1 MFYSSSCHCCLS
13 PLERVEF
20 EGRVETAGFCPSRIK
35 NITPNYPK
43 VVLQMFD
50 KVKHAH
56 LQTAAATTTTTA
68 IASARLRSRSPAT
81 ARRPGRLGSAPRRTR
96 TPRRT
101 RRRRRR
107 KKRGTGPPRHS
118 TLSPLTLPVCSTVL
132 LLLGGLAYLGKG
144 SFYMPTALFLPPSPS
159 PSPSR
164 PPSHS
169 FGRRWRRRRPP
180 RGPIVARQTAPLAP
194 WPRPPRRGGPG
205 RPDDP
210 DLVAARSVKCV
221 YVGGGGGGCLS
232 MSCKALAMLA
242 RYALSLSLS
251 LLLGR
256 CRFTGEQ
263 LSLSAAVA
271 VAGTGFPTVVEAAF
285 RGSSNSKRERE

>member
-1 MFYSSSCHCCLS
+1 
-13 PLERVEF
+13 
-20 EGRVETAGFCPSRIK
+20 
-35 NITPNYPK
+35 
-43 VVLQMFD
+43 MFD

-56 LQTAAATTTTTA
+56 LQTAAATTTTA

-159 PSPSR
+159 PSPSPSR

-221 YVGGGGGGCLS
+221 YVGGGGGGGCLS

-251 LLLGR
+251 L
-256 CRFTGEQ
+256 
-263 LSLSAAVA
+263 SLSC
-271 VAGTGFPTVVEAAF
+271 
-285 RGSSNSKRERE
+285 